1 MTLNPQQRIPD
12 NLDTMLPSGRTVRG
26 IVNERAERARLAA
39 LEIPDDL
46 GPALNEQAAK
56 FHLLRRMFSPDGR

>member
-1 MTLNPQQRIPD
+1 MTLNPQLRVD
-12 NLDTMLPSGRTVRG
+12 DANNLDTRLPSGRTVLQAA
-26 IVNERAERARLAA
+26 NERAQAA

-56 FHLLRRMFSPDGR
+56 FHLLRRLFSPDGR